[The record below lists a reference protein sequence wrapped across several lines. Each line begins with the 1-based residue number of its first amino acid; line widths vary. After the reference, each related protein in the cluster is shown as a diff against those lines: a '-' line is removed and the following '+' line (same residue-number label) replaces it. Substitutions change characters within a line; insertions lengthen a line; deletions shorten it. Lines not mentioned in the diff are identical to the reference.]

1 MRTTSLTDD
10 LTVEHGDVLP
20 SALIASTVRAA
31 ACSSDAVHDPASV
44 EQTARAD
51 VAALADAVRR
61 QPPGR

>member
-20 SALIASTVRAA
+20 TTLIASTVRAA
-31 ACSSDAVHDPASV
+31 AGSPDAVRDPASV

-61 QPPGR
+61 QAPDR